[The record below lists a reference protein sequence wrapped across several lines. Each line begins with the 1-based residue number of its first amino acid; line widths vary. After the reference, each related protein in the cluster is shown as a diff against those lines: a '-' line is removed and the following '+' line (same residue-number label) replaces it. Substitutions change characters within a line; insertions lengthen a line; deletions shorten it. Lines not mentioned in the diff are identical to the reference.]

1 MLPLRPPDSSP
12 ELELSPD
19 SDSSLDS
26 ESLLLSLLELLEEG
40 GEGSRLVLRLELP
53 PPFLLAF
60 SVMGLFLPF
69 PFFAF
74 ESWGGVTCVSVA
86 AGGAGCCESPVPHAH
101 CGLPAPHAFCRAMA
115 RLAMGEV
122 MPGVLPTGAP
132 CRPPWEPPMSAV
144 TSCTAAAIVAGS
156 LACEAGVR
164 VDVAAGAHEAQPAGW
179 LPLALG
185 ERLPLQGVARPLCSA
200 LLEP

>member
-1 MLPLRPPDSSP
+1 M
-12 ELELSPD
+12 
-19 SDSSLDS
+19 
-26 ESLLLSLLELLEEG
+26 
-40 GEGSRLVLRLELP
+40 
-53 PPFLLAF
+53 
-60 SVMGLFLPF
+60 PF

-144 TSCTAAAIVAGS
+144 TSCTAAAIAAGS
-156 LACEAGVR
+156 LACDAGVWA
-164 VDVAAGAHEAQPAGW
+164 DVAAGAHEAQPAGW

-185 ERLPLQGVARPLCSA
+185 ERLPLQGVAWGGDLRM
-200 LLEP
+200 